1 MSALDTTVTLHN
13 GTKMPILGLGVY
25 QNPPG
30 KTTYQAV
37 RWAIEAGYRHID
49 TARVYRNERDVGSA
63 IRDCG
68 VPREQL
74 FITTKLWTGDH
85 GADSTLRGFEA
96 SLKDLGIG
104 YVDLFLSH
112 FPVTGKRAATW
123 KAMMTL
129 LKDGRCRAIGV
140 SNYTTR
146 HLNQLMNEVGYTPT
160 VNQVEF
166 SPFLYQKK
174 LFDFCRE
181 YRIQLEAYSPL
192 TQGQRLGHPKLKEI
206 AARHHKTTAQV
217 MIRWAV
223 QHGIVVIPKSVR
235 RVRIVENASVFDFAL
250 SSAEMEELNALDEN
264 LRVCWDP
271 TDTP

>member
-1 MSALDTTVTLHN
+1 MNLASTVTLHN
-13 GTKMPILGLGVY
+13 GTHMPRLGLGVY

-30 KTTYQAV
+30 RTTYQAV
-37 RWAIEAGYRHID
+37 RWAIDAGYRHID
-49 TARVYRNERDVGSA
+49 TARIYRNERDVGAA
-63 IRDCG
+63 IRDSG

-74 FITTKLWTGDH
+74 FVTTKLWTGDH
-85 GADSTLRGFEA
+85 GHDTCLRGFEA
-96 SLKDLGIG
+96 SMKDLNIG

-112 FPVTGKRAATW
+112 FPVTGKRVATW

-140 SNYTTR
+140 SNYTVR
-146 HLNQLMNEVGYTPT
+146 HLNQLLDEVGYTPT

-192 TQGQRLGHPKLKEI
+192 TQGQRLGHPKVVEI
-206 AARHHKTTAQV
+206 AQRHAKSAAQV
-217 MIRWAV
+217 LIRWAL
-223 QHGIVVIPKSVR
+223 QHDIVVIPKSVQR
-235 RVRIVENASVFDFAL
+235 ERIIENASVFDFAL
-250 SSAEMEELNALDEN
+250 SPSEMEELNALDEN
-264 LRVCWDP
+264 LRTCWDP
-271 TDTP
+271 TDTK